1 MFTCVNLIL
10 LKISVVSNF
19 SWIKNT
25 HENFNLKNFQ
35 KYGRSKCG
43 FSTAYL
49 LLNHSRFFTLAFL

>member
-35 KYGRSKCG
+35 NTVGQNVVSVQFIY
-43 FSTAYL
+43 Y
-49 LLNHSRFFTLAFL
+49 